1 MATTTRGMPRR
12 LGRRLAIGSD
22 HAGFDLKRML
32 VPELKRRGFRVTDL
46 GTHRR
51 APTDYPPYCFAVGEA
66 VVARRADWG
75 IVLGGSGQGEQIAAN
90 RVPGIR
96 AALCH
101 DAHLAELAR
110 RHNNANVLAMGGRI
124 VAVTLAIEI
133 AEVFAR
139 TAFEGGRHVRRLRE
153 ISDYEARRA

>member
-1 MATTTRGMPRR
+1 MSRR
-12 LGRRLAIGSD
+12 LGRRVAIGSD
-22 HAGFDLKRML
+22 HAGFDLKRVL
-32 VPELKRRGFRVTDL
+32 VPELKRRGFRVIDV

-51 APTDYPPYCFAVGEA
+51 APTDYPPYCFAVGES
-66 VVARRADWG
+66 VTTGRADWG

-101 DAHLAELAR
+101 DAHLADLAR
-110 RHNNANVLAMGGRI
+110 RHNNANVLSMGGRI

-133 AEVFAR
+133 VEVFAG
-139 TAFEGGRHVRRLRE
+139 TAFEGGRHVRRLQE
-153 ISDYEARRA
+153 IAAYEAQR